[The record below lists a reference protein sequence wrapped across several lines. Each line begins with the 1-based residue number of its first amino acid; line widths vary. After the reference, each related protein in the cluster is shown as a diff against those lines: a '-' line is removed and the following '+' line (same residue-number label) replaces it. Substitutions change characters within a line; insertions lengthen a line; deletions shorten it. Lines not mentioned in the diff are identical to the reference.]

1 MSISRDTLALGL
13 LAICV
18 NAALMLVKITTGVLG
33 NSYALIADGIES
45 ASDIFSSLITWAGF
59 QLSLRPPD
67 ENHPYGHGKIESL
80 AGMFSGCSLI
90 AAAGVIAN
98 NSIQE
103 ILTPHHAP
111 AWFTLLVLIVVVIIK
126 EVLSRRI
133 LAVADSLDSAALK
146 GDAWHH
152 RSDAITSAAAGV
164 GIAIAL
170 IGGKGFE
177 AADDWGA
184 LVACVIITINGVL
197 ILRGSLHEVLD
208 GNVDALLVENVKDVA
223 SGVTSVIDV
232 EKCRIRKSGIAYFV
246 ELHVQVASYMA
257 VQDGHTVGH
266 QVKSEVMKAYPRIAD
281 VTVHLE
287 PCSLD
292 PKLQEK

>member
-1 MSISRDTLALGL
+1 MSFR
-13 LAICV
+13 V
-18 NAALMLVKITTGVLG
+18 RKIRGG
-33 NSYALIADGIES
+33 SN
-45 ASDIFSSLITWAGF
+45 
-59 QLSLRPPD
+59 
-67 ENHPYGHGKIESL
+67 
-80 AGMFSGCSLI
+80 
-90 AAAGVIAN
+90 
-98 NSIQE
+98 
-103 ILTPHHAP
+103 
-111 AWFTLLVLIVVVIIK
+111 
-126 EVLSRRI
+126 
-133 LAVADSLDSAALK
+133 LDSAALK

-170 IGGKGFE
+170 GGKGFE

-197 ILRGSLHEVLD
+197 ILRGSLHDVLD

-223 SGVTSVIDV
+223 SAVTSVIDV

-246 ELHVQVASYMA
+246 QLHVQVASDTT

-287 PCSLD
+287 PFSLD